1 MKNNTIKN
9 VLIARMFK
17 YNHKWIVLIPEIYC
31 FYVLLWNEKILICD
45 MKNKDCYYIYIC
57 NIILDSMCFQRIYN
71 SNNNLYI
78 SMYISLLWIFIH
90 NISKLKFEIL
100 RKL

>member
-31 FYVLLWNEKILICD
+31 FYVLLWNEKILILICD

-57 NIILDSMCFQRIYN
+57 NIILDSMCFQRIYI
-71 SNNNLYI
+71 YI
-78 SMYISLLWIFIH
+78 YIAAIVICIFPCIFLCYEYLFIIFQ
-90 NISKLKFEIL
+90 N
-100 RKL
+100 

>member
-1 MKNNTIKN
+1 
-9 VLIARMFK
+9 MFK

-45 MKNKDCYYIYIC
+45 MKNKDCYYTYIC